1 MFMSWHC
8 TWFAPGQGKQGR
20 VCSVR
25 QVVWA
30 LAESR
35 EKLLFVPASSSL
47 KFHDAICSNICFTK
61 TSNTRF
67 FPSKRVA
74 LPVRNYLIV
83 LLGNNKRASNSI
95 NWSRHRQCCNGRT
108 QKEKKNKLS
117 LLICSLKLNLIIIM
131 SVSKNIAPTVVLG
144 LIGTWTAFWSLERMV
159 LYSYP
164 TPDTMIN
171 STLHN
176 YMPWSDT
183 PEEWKQAFGGAMS
196 QMYAIDREFFSR
208 IIHVQL
214 SGVIAFC
221 CLINLYLGD
230 DVAALSDA
238 ERLTS
243 TKAWIHR
250 FTGRV
255 FQTCVIPWSLYLNY
269 VLFVHGMINFVSNID
284 QSYVMC
290 QSSFSVTKLIRFH
303 SILIKTGPDCR

>member
-1 MFMSWHC
+1 MS
-8 TWFAPGQGKQGR
+8 F
-20 VCSVR
+20 
-25 QVVWA
+25 
-30 LAESR
+30 
-35 EKLLFVPASSSL
+35 
-47 KFHDAICSNICFTK
+47 
-61 TSNTRF
+61 
-67 FPSKRVA
+67 SK
-74 LPVRNYLIV
+74 
-83 LLGNNKRASNSI
+83 K
-95 NWSRHRQCCNGRT
+95 
-108 QKEKKNKLS
+108 
-117 LLICSLKLNLIIIM
+117 
-131 SVSKNIAPTVVLG
+131 IAPTTVILG
-144 LIGTWTAFWSLERMV
+144 LMGTWTAFWSLERMV
-159 LYSYP
+159 LYSYS
-164 TPDTMIN
+164 TPDTMVN

-214 SGVIAFC
+214 SGVLALC

-269 VLFVHGMINFVSNID
+269 VLFVHGMINFGPVVDSIDKVASITATLAFGSGLCFIIHSKNIKAHKFCMIVGSAALFVIPV
-284 QSYVMC
+284 QRLYWFLVMNYML
-290 QSSFSVTKLIRFH
+290 SFEFFNGNLMNYFMTLDATFVMATLTVIGLGSAYAKDTYGDVKLHFKKGTK
-303 SILIKTGPDCR
+303 KVA

>member
-1 MFMSWHC
+1 MS
-8 TWFAPGQGKQGR
+8 F
-20 VCSVR
+20 
-25 QVVWA
+25 
-30 LAESR
+30 
-35 EKLLFVPASSSL
+35 
-47 KFHDAICSNICFTK
+47 
-61 TSNTRF
+61 
-67 FPSKRVA
+67 SK
-74 LPVRNYLIV
+74 
-83 LLGNNKRASNSI
+83 K
-95 NWSRHRQCCNGRT
+95 
-108 QKEKKNKLS
+108 
-117 LLICSLKLNLIIIM
+117 
-131 SVSKNIAPTVVLG
+131 IAPTTVILG
-144 LIGTWTAFWSLERMV
+144 LMGTWTAFWSLERMV
-159 LYSYP
+159 LYSYS
-164 TPDTMIN
+164 TPDTMVN

-214 SGVIAFC
+214 SGVLALC

-269 VLFVHGMINFVSNID
+269 VLFVHGMINFVSNIIIRA
-284 QSYVMC
+284 VLC
-290 QSSFSVTKLIRFH
+290 ANRFALIKLIRFLLK
-303 SILIKTGPDCR
+303 SVPFFYT